1 MACKLLCVTDM
12 MTMLRS
18 CAFSGIDAF
27 PVEVEVDVASGHLPS
42 YHVVGLPT
50 ASVREGSV
58 RIRSS
63 LEHIGQCLPRKKV
76 TVNLA
81 PADRRKEGAAF
92 DLPIALAVLA
102 AEGLVDLAPLEG
114 FLVMGEL
121 GLDGR
126 VRAVR
131 GVLSAALMAREQ
143 GLRGV
148 IVPASCCGEAAA
160 VDGIEMIAV
169 EHLAQVVAFAR
180 GEAAPSPPANRQPS
194 HDARQISATAASCD
208 MSEVRGQ
215 EAARLAL
222 EVAVAGGHN
231 LLLVGPPGIGKTMLA
246 RRIPTILPPLS
257 QDEALETTRVYS
269 SLSLNNGQL
278 VVQRPFRAPHHTISA
293 PALVGG
299 GSPPVAGE
307 VSLAHN
313 GVLFLDEIAE
323 FQRSA
328 LESLRQPLED
338 RQVIIGRVSGRIE
351 LPASILLAAS
361 ANPCPCGWLGAQE
374 RQCICTLAQ
383 IDRYRARLS
392 GPLLDRMDLQIL
404 VPSVPLEAL
413 RSATPS
419 ESSAVIRE
427 RVMMARARQLRRLQ
441 NHGCR
446 TNAEMSPTAMRATCK
461 LSSAA
466 EAALARL
473 HQVRRGM
480 SARAVD
486 RIIKVART
494 VADLTELGDCID
506 EGSLLEAAGYRS
518 LDLDPCAGFS
528 LPKTKAS
535 TKKAPKSLP

>member
-1 MACKLLCVTDM
+1 

-27 PVEVEVDVASGHLPS
+27 PIEVEVDVAAGHLPS
-42 YHVVGLPT
+42 YHVVGLPN
-50 ASVREGSV
+50 ASVREGAV

-63 LEHIGQCLPRKKV
+63 LEHIGQGLPRKKV

-102 AEGLVDLAPLEG
+102 AEGLIELAPLQG
-114 FLVMGEL
+114 FLLMGEL

-131 GVLSAALMAREQ
+131 GVLSAALLARDE

-148 IVPASCCGEAAA
+148 IVPACCSGEAGE
-160 VDGIEMIAV
+160 VHGIEIV
-169 EHLAQVVAFAR
+169 GVGHLAEVVAFAR
-180 GEAAPSPPANRQPS
+180 GESIPSLPPPPPDIMPHQA
-194 HDARQISATAASCD
+194 CD

-215 EAARLAL
+215 EAARLAI

-257 QDEALETTRVYS
+257 RDEALETTRIYS

-278 VVQRPFRAPHHTISA
+278 VVERPFRAPHHTIST

-313 GVLFLDEIAE
+313 GVLFLDELPE

-338 RQVIIGRVSGRIE
+338 RKVIIGRVSGRIE
-351 LPASILLAAS
+351 LPASVLLAAS
-361 ANPCPCGWLGAQE
+361 ANPCPCGWLGAE
-374 RQCICTLAQ
+374 GRQCTCTMTQ

-404 VPSVPLEAL
+404 VPNVELHDL
-413 RSATPS
+413 RRDRPS

-427 RVMMARARQLRRLQ
+427 RVLAARALQASRLAA
-441 NHGCR
+441 HGCR
-446 TNAEMSPTAMRATCK
+446 TNAEMGPQATRDTCT
-461 LSSAA
+461 LTPGA

-494 VADLTELGDCID
+494 IADLTGVELID
-506 EGSLLEAAGYRS
+506 DGCVLEAAGYRS
-518 LDLDPCAGFS
+518 LDLDPCCELA
-528 LPKTKAS
+528 LPSAPAAS
-535 TKKAPKSLP
+535 PRDSISESASDDRSTL